1 MRYAVVLEP
10 DEDSFQVIVPA
21 FPEIHT
27 FGESIEDALAMAR
40 DAIEL
45 SIAVRRDENTEIPP
59 PDADAARLE
68 SVAVNPH
75 AA

>member
-1 MRYAVVLEP
+1 
-10 DEDSFQVIVPA
+10 
-21 FPEIHT
+21 
-27 FGESIEDALAMAR
+27 MAR